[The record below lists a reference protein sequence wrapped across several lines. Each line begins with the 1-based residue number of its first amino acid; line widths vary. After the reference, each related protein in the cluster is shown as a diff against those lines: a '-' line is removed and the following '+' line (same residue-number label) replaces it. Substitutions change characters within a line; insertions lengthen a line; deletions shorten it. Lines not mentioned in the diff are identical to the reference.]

1 LSRKPE
7 KLLGQVGQMKESID
21 RKNFIR

>member
-7 KLLGQVGQMKESID
+7 KLLGQVGQMKEDID
-21 RKNFIR
+21 QKNFIR